1 MLGKRLNELRVA
13 RGLTLRALAK
23 DAGVSPT
30 LLSQIEREVTEPSL
44 NTLRAL
50 STVFGE
56 SMAAL
61 FLDPEAPSVWLS
73 RPGERTQI
81 IGPKGAVSY
90 ERLTRGNGPMEVL
103 RAVFV
108 PGQFSVADT
117 DAVSH
122 PSVECIYVIRGTMT
136 VEIAGVAHR
145 VQAGEAISFEAIH
158 AHRYVNHGDVD
169 AEIILSVTPPIP

>member
-13 RGLTLRALAK
+13 RGLSLRALAK

-50 STVFGE
+50 SAVFGE

-73 RPGERTQI
+73 RPGERTHI

-108 PGQFSVADT
+108 PGQFSVAET
-117 DAVSH
+117 VSH

-136 VEIAGVAHR
+136 VELAGVPHQ

>member
-13 RGLTLRALAK
+13 RGLSLRALAK

-44 NTLRAL
+44 HTLRAL

-136 VEIAGVAHR
+136 VEIAGVAHQ
-145 VQAGEAISFEAIH
+145 VQAGEAITFEAIH

>member
-1 MLGKRLNELRVA
+1 VLGKRLNELRVA
-13 RGLTLRALAK
+13 RGLSLRALAK
-23 DAGVSPT
+23 EAGVSPT

-50 STVFGE
+50 SAVFGE

-81 IGPKGAVSY
+81 IGPRGAVSY

-108 PGQFSVADT
+108 PGQHSVADT
-117 DAVSH
+117 ISH
-122 PSVECIYVIRGTMT
+122 PSVECLFVIRGTMT
-136 VEIAGVAHR
+136 VEVAGVAHR
-145 VQAGEAISFEAIH
+145 VEAGEAISFEAIH
-158 AHRYVNHGDVD
+158 PHRYVNHGAVD